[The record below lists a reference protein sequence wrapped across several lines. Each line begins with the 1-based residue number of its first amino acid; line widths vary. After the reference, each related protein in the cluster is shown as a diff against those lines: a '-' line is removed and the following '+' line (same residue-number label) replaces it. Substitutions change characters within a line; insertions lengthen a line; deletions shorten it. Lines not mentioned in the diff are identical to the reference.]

1 MATELPVRLER
12 AKSALVKRLAG
23 EPGFVGAGISRSDAG
38 QYEIVVM
45 VVEQTSPVLA
55 KVPPRGAPV
64 RLRRPFV
71 ARLVDR
77 FAGRMGAAIAE
88 EVALRFWDRFRF

>member
-55 KVPPRGAPV
+55 KVPPRWQGIPV
-64 RLRRPFV
+64 RTQV
-71 ARLVDR
+71 AGVPRK
-77 FAGRMGAAIAE
+77 F
-88 EVALRFWDRFRF
+88 